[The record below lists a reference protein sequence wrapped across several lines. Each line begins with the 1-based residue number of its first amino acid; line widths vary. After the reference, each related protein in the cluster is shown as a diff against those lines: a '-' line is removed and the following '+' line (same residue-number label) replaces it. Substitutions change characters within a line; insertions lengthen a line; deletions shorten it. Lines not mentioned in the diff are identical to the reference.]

1 MTTAVSKGK
10 HDPKAGAVAQY
21 VYDSVHPLA
30 VILFGSRSRGD
41 YREDSDVD
49 LLVIISDDADG
60 RSSFLDASAAAFKK
74 LNELYDLRV
83 GMDVVHLTKS
93 GFTYGRRAKN
103 HVAGQALRDGVI
115 VSQESFD
122 PVGHDEEP
130 TNWPDIE
137 QRFIAATRNIR
148 SLTVLIE
155 GGGPQEDIGFHAQ
168 QAVENALKAWI
179 SALDDEYRN
188 IHDLGDLAAIIRRR
202 PEEND
207 TPAGE
212 SLLWLTTYAV
222 TYRYEGA
229 RVAMDDHHGLLA
241 RVTEL
246 VNAISDRIRA
256 LTGDTPPEWK
266 PL

>member
-1 MTTAVSKGK
+1 MTTALPKGK
-10 HDPKAGAVAQY
+10 YDPKARAVAQY

-30 VILFGSRSRGD
+30 VILFGSRARGD

-122 PVGHDEEP
+122 PVGRDEEP

-137 QRFIAATRNIR
+137 QRFIAATRNIIT
-148 SLTVLIE
+148 LTNLIE
-155 GGGPQEDIGFHAQ
+155 TNSPQEDIGFHAQ
-168 QAVENALKAWI
+168 QAVENALKAWV

-202 PEEND
+202 P
-207 TPAGE
+207 PA
-212 SLLWLTTYAV
+212 S
-222 TYRYEGA
+222 
-229 RVAMDDHHGLLA
+229 
-241 RVTEL
+241 
-246 VNAISDRIRA
+246 
-256 LTGDTPPEWK
+256 
-266 PL
+266 